1 LPGKS
6 FAEGTDRNWSS
17 RSRDLRHAAAQGS
30 RQVGTIRRVLVED
43 GGEVAG
49 AMQNPDHFDA
59 VRDWSIEALHPPHA
73 QTFNASM
80 VSRSTDLRQIEQHGE
95 RTIDRR
101 KEAPRGGG
109 IVPMIMECLVK

>member
-80 VSRSTDLRQIEQHGE
+80 VS
-95 RTIDRR
+95 IDRR